1 MRMAKTARRGYDGV
15 YEAKRWMPSSSV
27 NDYATKSM
35 GPGTLTDGLDLLTR
49 TSASFVLFATLLTL
63 LVFFLYV
70 VYFIL
75 VCIRRGFWAAI
86 EMIDSFLQD
95 KEVLQRIHALD
106 LFIPLTGTK
115 TGSLHEALMSSQAV
129 TVKIGELSANP
140 PPRVSRTLPA
150 VLFSN
155 TVDSNNSVKA
165 VSPDNGKSH

>member
-1 MRMAKTARRGYDGV
+1 MRMAKTARRSYDGV

-49 TSASFVLFATLLTL
+49 TSAGFVLFATLLTL

-155 TVDSNNSVKA
+155 TVDSKNSAKA
-165 VSPDNGKSH
+165 VSPDNGKSQ